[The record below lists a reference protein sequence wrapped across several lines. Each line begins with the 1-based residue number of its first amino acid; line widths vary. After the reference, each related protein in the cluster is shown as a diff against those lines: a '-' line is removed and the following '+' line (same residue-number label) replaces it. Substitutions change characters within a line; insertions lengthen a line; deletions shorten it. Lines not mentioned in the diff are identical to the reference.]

1 MKIFSLLLTYLI
13 LIPYAGACN
22 PPKDISRITVAGGSI
37 TEIVYL
43 LNMESHLVAVDITS
57 NYPQAAKALPSIGYV
72 RNLSAEG
79 ILSLN
84 PTVIIGE
91 DDMGPEDVLT
101 QIKVAG
107 VDMFIVEEQYSA
119 MGIIRKIECV
129 ADILGKRKLADDL
142 INEELLPKTNR
153 LEILAASNLVSPP
166 KILFI
171 LSMQSGSPIVAGH
184 SVSAD
189 GLIKMVGGINAM
201 RSFEGW
207 KPVGT
212 EPIIESNP
220 DVIII
225 SNRGLIGFGD
235 ISDLTNHPALRF
247 TAAVKNK
254 KVFVVDGMEMLGFG
268 PRTLSLAVTLAE
280 KITR

>member
-1 MKIFSLLLTYLI
+1 MKIFLLLVTCLI
-13 LIPYAGACN
+13 LIPYAGACD

-37 TEIVYL
+37 TEIVYF

-57 NYPQAAKALPSIGYV
+57 NYPQLAKDLPSIGYV

-79 ILSLN
+79 ILSLS
-84 PTVIIGE
+84 PTVVIGE

-107 VDMFIVEEQYSA
+107 VDMAIVAEQYSA
-119 MGIIRKIECV
+119 MGIIGKIQCV
-129 ADILGKRKLADDL
+129 ADILGRRKWADDL
-142 INEELLPKTNR
+142 INQELLPKTKR
-153 LEILAASNLVSPP
+153 LEMLAASNIVNAP
-166 KILFI
+166 KVLFI
-171 LSMQSGSPIVAGH
+171 LSMQGGSPIVAGH
-184 SVSAD
+184 GVSAD
-189 GLIKMVGGINAM
+189 GLINMIGGINALK
-201 RSFEGW
+201 SFEGW

-212 EPIIESNP
+212 EAIIESNP

-235 ISDLTNHPALRF
+235 ISDIKSHPALRL
-247 TAAVKNK
+247 TSAVKNN
-254 KVFVVDGMEMLGFG
+254 KVFVFDGMEMLGFG

-280 KITR
+280 KISR